1 LDLCGL
7 DRLKVGLAGLMG
19 LIGLMGLEGGLFG
32 FKTEDYF
39 SRHLQTKSKQDC
51 CFSGKNFIYLD

>member
-1 LDLCGL
+1 
-7 DRLKVGLAGLMG
+7 VGLMG
-19 LIGLMGLEGGLFG
+19 LIGLTGLEGGLCG

-51 CFSGKNFIYLD
+51 CLPGKHFFLD